1 MSSGKILVLN
11 GPNLNLLGVREPQKY
26 GYTTLVDILAGLE
39 ARCAAAN
46 VAMAAFQSNAE
57 GAMIDRIHAARTDGT
72 SFIVIN
78 AGAWTH
84 TSVAL
89 VDALSG
95 IDVPFVEVHISNTHK
110 REAFRHHS
118 YLSAKAVGVVL
129 GLGTYSYTAAVDY
142 CLDQLAQASST
153 EKR

>member
-1 MSSGKILVLN
+1 
-11 GPNLNLLGVREPQKY
+11 
-26 GYTTLVDILAGLE
+26 
-39 ARCAAAN
+39 
-46 VAMAAFQSNAE
+46 MAAFQSNAE

-95 IDVPFVEVHISNTHK
+95 IDVPFVEVHV
-110 REAFRHHS
+110 RVPLLFFFVLF
-118 YLSAKAVGVVL
+118 LS
-129 GLGTYSYTAAVDY
+129 
-142 CLDQLAQASST
+142 SSWWGS
-153 EKR
+153 